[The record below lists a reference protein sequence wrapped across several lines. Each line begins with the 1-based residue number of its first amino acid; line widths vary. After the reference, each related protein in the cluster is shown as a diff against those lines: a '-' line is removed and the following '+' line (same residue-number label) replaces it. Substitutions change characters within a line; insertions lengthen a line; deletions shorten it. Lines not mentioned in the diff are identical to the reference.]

1 MQSSGA
7 KSFYKCPRGPMGARS
22 LDSSAGDSLSWPLA
36 RSLEHSIAQQLDF
49 VTVRSLDRSVCGP
62 LAPCI
67 GQNLFLFG

>member
-7 KSFYKCPRGPMGARS
+7 KSFYKCPRGPMGGRS

-36 RSLEHSIAQQLDF
+36 RSLEHPIAQPLAF
-49 VTVRSLDRSVCGP
+49 VIARSLDRSVCGP

-67 GQNLFLFG
+67 NKKFLFG